1 MIINNDETAPL
12 ATLLGVAVAEGVAE
26 EIIEGIA
33 EGIVERVAEGVA
45 EAVVL
50 VRLALMGLLV
60 IVIEFEACEIT
71 VEVVVMDGDGVSG
84 KSTTLILIGNQ
95 QSCSYLDNSEG
106 TIE

>member
-1 MIINNDETAPL
+1 MATVIMINNNEETVPL
-12 ATLLGVAVAEGVAE
+12 AALVGVAVA
-26 EIIEGIA
+26 EGIA

-71 VEVVVMDGDGVSG
+71 VEVVVMDGDGVLG

-106 TIE
+106 TID

>member
-1 MIINNDETAPL
+1 MATVIMINNNEETAPL
-12 ATLLGVAVAEGVAE
+12 AALLGVAVAEGV
-26 EIIEGIA
+26 A

-45 EAVVL
+45 EGVTEAVVL

-84 KSTTLILIGNQ
+84 ESTTLILIGNQ
-95 QSCSYLDNSEG
+95 QS
-106 TIE
+106 

>member
-1 MIINNDETAPL
+1 MATVIMINNNEETAPL
-12 ATLLGVAVAEGVAE
+12 AALLGVAVAEGV
-26 EIIEGIA
+26 A

-71 VEVVVMDGDGVSG
+71 IEVVVMDGDGVSG
-84 KSTTLILIGNQ
+84 ESTT
-95 QSCSYLDNSEG
+95 
-106 TIE
+106 